1 MILTIDKLFQI
12 PEEKK
17 ANCQGKTFI
26 GIDFGTS
33 TTVVSIANYTGF
45 DDQPILCEAIQIQ
58 QRMQD
63 GAVMESQ
70 LVPSVISCK
79 DKKLL
84 VGQGAYA
91 LKGNPEYEFG
101 VNLWHS
107 FKMELGQDLGPKW
120 FKSEQTLIKSPQDAT
135 SVFFRFL
142 KARII
147 QYCKENGLS
156 EDIYYAVSIPA
167 SFESNQRRDLLDAL
181 KSNGIDIN
189 GFNLIDEPNAAFISY
204 INPDEYRKEEIKFG
218 DTYTPKVLVFDFG
231 AGTCDISIL
240 ELGVDYKGIHVKNIS
255 ISQFEELG
263 GNNIDIYIAH
273 EYLLPRIIEKN
284 GIDIKDYT
292 SKQLELIEHQLYGVA
307 EMLKIQACKDFH
319 YLLTDPNAYNQVLE
333 NNQSVSVKRSVK
345 IYTDYGDLKQSEFS
359 LTYADFVKAMKI
371 FVKPKNLLSRLFLGG
386 KKYNSITSNIESA
399 LKKAHVSKGDID
411 FVMMVGGSS
420 KNPFVQSYIKDYF
433 CSGTKVLIPQN
444 MQTLVSQGAAIHS
457 LLRNAFDINVVNP
470 ITSEPIVVVVDGDQE
485 IALIPAGTEIPFD
498 PVVFDQFSTGDREL
512 DTVEIPICVSNK
524 NKRLDIL
531 KIERGFFESAFPK
544 HSRIE
549 LTIGMSADKVLSVKA
564 TCEGE
569 ECSISSQNPFANTYL
584 TNEESAILK
593 AQKESNIAANNNGGK
608 PTRASL
614 AALRKAY
621 VDADQEHMAAETLEE
636 EIKYYPNDNMYNYQG
651 VLYHNSSNY
660 HKAIQSFKKA
670 IAANPNNA
678 HAHSNLGHDYYLI
691 GKYEEAETVLRKAIE
706 LKADNCIALI
716 TLGRVLEQKETEE
729 AKSEAKGLYE
739 QAFNIYNR
747 LWKDTGLDDVD
758 LGWFASAAEKVG
770 KDDIARQVRNERKK
784 KSSNRGY
791 DTEKLMSVDKK
802 PNVE

>member
-17 ANCQGKTFI
+17 SNYQGKTFV

-33 TTVVSIANYTGF
+33 TTVVSIANYSGNEE
-45 DDQPILCEAIQIQ
+45 QPIRCESIQIPQ
-58 QRMQD
+58 MMQD
-63 GAVMESQ
+63 GAVMDSQ
-70 LVPSVISCK
+70 LVPSVISWK

-84 VGQGAYA
+84 VGQGAYT
-91 LKGNPEYEFG
+91 LKGNPEYELG

-107 FKMELGQDLGPKW
+107 FKMELGKDLGPKW
-120 FKSEQTLIKSPQDAT
+120 FKSEQALIKSPQDAT
-135 SVFFRFL
+135 TVFFRFL
-142 KARII
+142 KARIV

-181 KSNGIDIN
+181 KSNGININ

-204 INPDEYRKEEIKFG
+204 INPDEYRKEEIKFS
-218 DTYTPKVLVFDFG
+218 DSYTPKVLVFDFG

-240 ELGVDYKGIHVKNIS
+240 ELSVDYKGIHVKNNS

-263 GNNIDIYIAH
+263 GNNIDMYIAH

-292 SKQLELIEHQLYGVA
+292 SKQLEMIEQQLYGVA
-307 EMLKIQACKDFH
+307 EMLKVQACKDFH
-319 YLLTDPNAYNQVLE
+319 YLLTDPSAYNQVLE
-333 NNQSVSVKRSVK
+333 NNQYVSVKRSVE

-359 LTYADFVKAMKI
+359 LTYAEFVKTMKV
-371 FVKPKNLLSRLFLGG
+371 FVRPKNLLARLFSGS
-386 KKYNSITSNIESA
+386 KKYNSITSNIDSA
-399 LKKAHVSKGDID
+399 LKKGHVNKGDID

-433 CSGTKVLIPQN
+433 GSGSKVLIPQD

-457 LLRNAFDINVVNP
+457 ILRNAFDINVVNP
-470 ITSEPIVVVVDGDQE
+470 ITSEPIVVVVDGEQE
-485 IALIPAGTEIPFD
+485 ISLIPAGTEIPFE
-498 PVVFDQFSTGDREL
+498 PIVFNQFSTGDKEL
-512 DTVEIPICVSNK
+512 GSVEIPICVSNK

-549 LTIGMSADKVLSVKA
+549 LTIGMSADKVLSVTA

-569 ECSISSQNPFANTYL
+569 VCSISSQNPFANTYL

-614 AALRKAY
+614 VALRKAY
-621 VDADQEHMAAETLEE
+621 EDADQEYMAAETLEE
-636 EIKYYPNDNMYNYQG
+636 EIQYYPNDNMYNYLG
-651 VLYHNSSNY
+651 VLYHNGNNY

-670 IAANPNNA
+670 IAANSNNA
-678 HAHSNLGHDYYLI
+678 HAHSNIGHDYYLT
-691 GKYEEAETVLRKAIE
+691 GKYDEAEVELRRAIE
-706 LKADNCIALI
+706 LKADYAHALFQ
-716 TLGRVLEQKETEE
+716 LGEVLEQQNTESSKKESKEVY
-729 AKSEAKGLYE
+729 K
-739 QAFNIYNR
+739 QAFNIFKRKWTEN
-747 LWKDTGLDDVD
+747 GLDEVD
-758 LGWFASAAEKVG
+758 LDWFISAAEKVG
-770 KDDIARQVRNERKK
+770 ENEIARKARNERKK

-791 DTEKLMSVDKK
+791 DIDKLMSVEKE